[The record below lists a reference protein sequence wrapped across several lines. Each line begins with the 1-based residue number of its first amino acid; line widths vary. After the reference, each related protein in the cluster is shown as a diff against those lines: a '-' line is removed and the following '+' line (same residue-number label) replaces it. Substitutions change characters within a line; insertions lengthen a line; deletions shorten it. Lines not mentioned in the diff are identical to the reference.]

1 MYNNE
6 QDQEIR
12 SFHNGS
18 NSVPDQYKFSH
29 FNIYNKDIGPVLSTG
44 SFADKNQD
52 TMLEYINH
60 EWENSEIISVNAVY
74 LNPEN
79 ENDGKV
85 LPFFYIDKKRNTTIL
100 RGEETK
106 ERVDKSKLLELM
118 KEQK

>member
-44 SFADKNQD
+44 SFADKNKD

-85 LPFFYIDKKRNTTIL
+85 LPFFLLTKKEIQQYYVGKRL
-100 RGEETK
+100 KK
-106 ERVDKSKLLELM
+106 E
-118 KEQK
+118 